1 MGISVKRLLTVV
13 SLVAA
18 VGCGSTGVQSA
29 PKDPSEAK
37 TAEAQRDAEMT
48 ALLAQTE
55 QQAEEIRM
63 LRGQLAFARAE
74 SPKTER
80 CREAR
85 AAARSKPTASA
96 AGVSAGAA
104 RDRDGPSRAGSGRT
118 DEAEEPRVLLRIY
131 GDGAAEKLTVT
142 DGVADLPSFDEAP
155 VPEGDE
161 RVETYRRGLSLVRG
175 QQFDEA
181 LLVFTDFVTLNPSHP
196 YADNALFWCGEIH
209 FLQGRHRAALQE
221 FERMEKQY
229 PLGNKLPD
237 ALYRMG
243 LIHRERGDSVR
254 ARAYFK
260 QVREQF
266 PDTAAARLA
275 TREDA
280 S

>member
-1 MGISVKRLLTVV
+1 M
-13 SLVAA
+13 
-18 VGCGSTGVQSA
+18 
-29 PKDPSEAK
+29 
-37 TAEAQRDAEMT
+37 
-48 ALLAQTE
+48 
-55 QQAEEIRM
+55 
-63 LRGQLAFARAE
+63 
-74 SPKTER
+74 
-80 CREAR
+80 
-85 AAARSKPTASA
+85 
-96 AGVSAGAA
+96 
-104 RDRDGPSRAGSGRT
+104 
-118 DEAEEPRVLLRIY
+118 LLRIY
-131 GDGAAEKLTVT
+131 GDGAAEKLPVT